1 MKTGIKLI
9 IMYFVIIVS
18 IINTNAQTKLASS
31 TSLEIPINKAL
42 LNLKDSAN
50 NKLPSLSPLNMSNL
64 NLKNNFTQKPT
75 NNEKQLLPS
84 EQLLLIDNRRIDIL
98 ITFHFGSMF
107 SHFFKRIFKM
117 LDSIY
122 FVLDL

>member
-9 IMYFVIIVS
+9 IKYFVIIVS

-84 EQLLLIDNRRIDIL
+84 EQLLLIDNKI
-98 ITFHFGSMF
+98 GNVNP
-107 SHFFKRIFKM
+107 K
-117 LDSIY
+117 
-122 FVLDL
+122 

>member
-64 NLKNNFTQKPT
+64 NLNNNFTQKPT
-75 NNEKQLLPS
+75 YNYKQSLPS
-84 EQLLLIDNRRIDIL
+84 EQLLLIDNKN
-98 ITFHFGSMF
+98 GNVNN
-107 SHFFKRIFKM
+107 K
-117 LDSIY
+117 
-122 FVLDL
+122 

>member
-50 NKLPSLSPLNMSNL
+50 NKLPSLSPLNMQNL
-64 NLKNNFTQKPT
+64 NLNNNFTQKPT
-75 NNEKQLLPS
+75 YKYKQSLPS
-84 EQLLLIDNRRIDIL
+84 EQLLLIDNKN
-98 ITFHFGSMF
+98 GNVNN
-107 SHFFKRIFKM
+107 K
-117 LDSIY
+117 
-122 FVLDL
+122 

>member
-64 NLKNNFTQKPT
+64 NLK
-75 NNEKQLLPS
+75 
-84 EQLLLIDNRRIDIL
+84 
-98 ITFHFGSMF
+98 
-107 SHFFKRIFKM
+107 
-117 LDSIY
+117 
-122 FVLDL
+122 